1 MSLSDLKA
9 GQRTKVTQEFLDFD
23 GQKIAVD
30 SQWTFRE
37 YNYFPY
43 DGGYTFYFEE
53 GVIRLAEIDDANNAV
68 LNSFSSYFI
77 LLESKN

>member
-1 MSLSDLKA
+1 MRLSELKS
-9 GQRTKVTQEFLDFD
+9 GQRIKVKQEFLDFD

-43 DGGYTFYFEE
+43 YGGYTFYFGE
-53 GVIRLAEIDDANNAV
+53 GVIRLAEIDDANSGV
-68 LNSFSSYFI
+68 LNSFASYFI
-77 LLESKN
+77 LLES

>member
-1 MSLSDLKA
+1 MRLSELKA
-9 GQRTKVTQEFLDFD
+9 GQQIKVTQAFLDFD

-43 DGGYTFYFEE
+43 DGGYTFYFEK
-53 GVIRLAEIDDANNAV
+53 GIIRLAEIDDMNSLV
-68 LNSFSSYFI
+68 LNSFASYFV
-77 LLESKN
+77 LLESQS

>member
-9 GQRTKVTQEFLDFD
+9 GQRIKVTQEFLDFD